1 MFLKALKS
9 KIHRATVTD
18 TQLDYPGSIAIDP
31 VLMEAAGIAQYEE
44 VLIADVTNGNRFET
58 YAIPVVSAKRGS
70 GYVIIMGAAAHLAKA
85 GDIIIIINFGYFTPD
100 ELASHKP
107 KVVFVDEKNK
117 IKQNSKS

>member
-1 MFLKALKS
+1 MFVKALKC

-44 VLIADVTNGNRFET
+44 VLIADVSNGNRFET
-58 YAIPVVSAKRGS
+58 YVVKAKPGS
-70 GYVIIMGAAAHLAKA
+70 GEVIVMGAAAHLAKP

-100 ELASHKP
+100 ELTTHKP
-107 KVVFVDEKNK
+107 VVITVDQKNR
-117 IKQNSKS
+117 IKAAL

>member
-1 MFLKALKS
+1 MFVKALKG

-44 VLIADVTNGNRFET
+44 VLVADVTNGNRFET
-58 YAIPVVSAKRGS
+58 YVVAAKRGS
-70 GYVIIMGAAAHLAKA
+70 GDVIIMGAAAHLAKV
-85 GDIIIIINFGYFTPD
+85 GDIIIIINFGYFTPE
-100 ELASHKP
+100 ELPRHKP

-117 IKQNSKS
+117 IKPMV